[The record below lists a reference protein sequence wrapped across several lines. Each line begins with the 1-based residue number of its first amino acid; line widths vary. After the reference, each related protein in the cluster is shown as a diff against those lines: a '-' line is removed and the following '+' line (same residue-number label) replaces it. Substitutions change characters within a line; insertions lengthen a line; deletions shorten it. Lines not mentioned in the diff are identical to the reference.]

1 MVDSPSLKGQT
12 GQTVENQAPPLEG
25 INLYDGDVCLGEA
38 VAACGGAGR
47 SERLGRLGARL
58 GSVEVLDWGRQANR
72 NPPELRTHDRFGA
85 RINEVEFHP
94 AWHELMALGMAA
106 EVHAR
111 PWNDESA
118 GSHVERSA
126 SLFLL
131 AQVESGVC
139 CPLSMTFAG
148 LPTLRRQPELAR
160 EWEPR
165 LRARDYD
172 RRSLPAERKTS
183 ATLGMALTEKQGG
196 SDLRANVT
204 KAEPRGGGGPGEAYL
219 LTGHK
224 WFFSAPMSDAFL
236 TLAYSPGGL
245 SCFLVPR
252 WLPDGERNRFAL
264 VRLKD
269 KLGNRSNASSE
280 IEYQGT
286 WARMVGE
293 EGRGVRSIIDM
304 VQHTRLDSA
313 TASAGLMRQAL
324 AQAVHHARHRRAFQR
339 RLVEQPLMETLLAD
353 LALESEAATWLALRA
368 AEAFDRGRD
377 DPAERAFARVATAVA
392 KFWVCRR
399 APGFVFEAL
408 ECLGGNGYI
417 EESILPRLYREAPVN
432 SVWEG
437 CGNVICLDVLRAFA
451 KDRDA
456 LDALMAEIGRAKGL
470 DKALDRRIA
479 DLGALMAKPA
489 ALEPRARGLVE
500 SLALVLQAGLL
511 LSRGAPAVA
520 EAFCRSRLA
529 PRDALGYGAL
539 PDLPRPAELVER
551 AAPRV

>member
-1 MVDSPSLKGQT
+1 MGKGQT
-12 GQTVENQAPPLEG
+12 GQSVENQAPPLEET
-25 INLYDGDVCLGEA
+25 NLFDSDLCLSEA
-38 VAACGGAGR
+38 VAACGGGNRAA
-47 SERLGRLGARL
+47 RLGRLGSRL
-58 GSVEVLDWGRQANR
+58 GSAEVLEWGRQANR
-72 NPPELRTHDRFGA
+72 YPPELKTHDRFGE

-148 LPTLRRQPELAR
+148 QPTLRRQPELAA

-165 LRARDYD
+165 LRASQYD
-172 RRSLPAERKTS
+172 RRSLPAEQKRA

-196 SDLRANVT
+196 SDLRTNVT
-204 KAEPRGGGGPGEAYL
+204 KAEPCSRGGPGEPYL

-236 TLAYSPGGL
+236 TLAYGAGGL

-264 VRLKD
+264 LRLKD

-293 EGRGVRSIIDM
+293 EGRGVRNIIDM

-324 AQAVHHARHRRAFQR
+324 AQALHHARHRRAFQR
-339 RLVEQPLMETLLAD
+339 KLVDQPLMENLLAD
-353 LALESEAATWLALRA
+353 LALESEAATWLVLRI

-408 ECLGGNGYI
+408 ECLGGNGYV

-451 KDRDA
+451 KDRDS
-456 LDALMAEIGRAKGL
+456 LDALMAEIERAKGL

-479 DLGALMAKPA
+479 ALRMLVAKPV
-489 ALEPRARGLVE
+489 ALEPQARRLVE

-520 EAFCRSRLA
+520 EAFCRSRLEA
-529 PRDALGYGAL
+529 RDALGYGAL
-539 PDLPRPAELVER
+539 AEVPGLSELVER
-551 AAPRV
+551 AAPRY

>member
-1 MVDSPSLKGQT
+1 MAEGQT
-12 GQTVENQAPPLEG
+12 GQPVENQAPPLEAF
-25 INLYDGDVCLGEA
+25 NLFDSDLCLQEA
-38 VAACGGAGR
+38 TAACGAGGSR
-47 SERLGRLGARL
+47 AARLGGLGARL
-58 GSVEVLDWGRQANR
+58 GSAEVLDWGRQANR
-72 NPPELRTHDRFGA
+72 NPPELRTHDRFGR

-111 PWNDESA
+111 PWNDESP

-126 SLFLL
+126 SLFMLS
-131 AQVESGVC
+131 QIESGVC

-148 LPTLRRQPELAR
+148 LPTLRRQPELAG

-165 LRARDYD
+165 LRAPDYD
-172 RRSLPAERKTS
+172 RRSLPADRKS
-183 ATLGMALTEKQGG
+183 AATLGMALTEKQGG

-204 KAEPRGGGGPGEAYL
+204 KAEPCGPGGAGEAYRL
-219 LTGHK
+219 SGHK

-236 TLAYSPGGL
+236 TLAYSAGGL

-264 VRLKD
+264 IRLKD

-280 IEYQGT
+280 IEYQDT

-339 RLVEQPLMETLLAD
+339 RLVDQPLMENLLAD
-353 LALESEAATWLALRA
+353 LALESEAATWLVLRIA
-368 AEAFDRGRD
+368 QAFDKGRD

-437 CGNVICLDVLRAFA
+437 CGNVICLDVLRAFT

-456 LDALMAEIGRAKGL
+456 LDALMAEIRRARGL
-470 DKALDRRIA
+470 DRALDRRIEA
-479 DLGALMAKPA
+479 LGGAIAKPA
-489 ALEPRARGLVE
+489 ALEPQARGLVE

-511 LSRGAPAVA
+511 LDRAAPAVA
-520 EAFCRSRLA
+520 EAFCRSRLDA
-529 PRDALGYGAL
+529 RDALGYGAL
-539 PDLPRPAELVER
+539 DGAQGLAELVER
-551 AAPRV
+551 AAPQA